1 MQRQKCEKEARKTKQ
16 TINNKLNLK
25 QTKMKKQMYVAPKA
39 EVIELNVNKDFMQK
53 VPGNDGG
60 NVIGLSVPE
69 GEGPD
74 L

>member
-1 MQRQKCEKEARKTKQ
+1 
-16 TINNKLNLK
+16 
-25 QTKMKKQMYVAPKA
+25 MKKQMYVAPKA

-60 NVIGLSVPE
+60 YLTGASME
-69 GEGPD
+69 HEEED

>member
-1 MQRQKCEKEARKTKQ
+1 
-16 TINNKLNLK
+16 
-25 QTKMKKQMYVAPKA
+25 MYVAPKA

-69 GEGPD
+69 DEGPD